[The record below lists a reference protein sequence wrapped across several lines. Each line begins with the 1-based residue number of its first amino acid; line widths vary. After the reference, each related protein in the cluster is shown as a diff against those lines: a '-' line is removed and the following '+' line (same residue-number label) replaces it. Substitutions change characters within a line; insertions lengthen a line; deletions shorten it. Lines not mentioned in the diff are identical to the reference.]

1 MIEIDHW
8 ALGLLIFRALGML
21 ALLPLGA
28 AGLQIVSRLLL
39 AVLLA
44 VLAHSTGG
52 VAGYVGAGGLL
63 AEFLVGILL
72 GLPVALVLEMASML
86 SEFFDHSRGQTLGSL
101 YEPLTLNPESQL
113 GVLVR
118 SFLWANLVW
127 AGTLDTVIGNYFRSL
142 SDLPGSAVSLDLLP
156 SLAVVLAGASLR
168 IAGAAFWGCLP
179 LLGVLLTIDL
189 LAGLASRLLQ
199 HTSLWC
205 EVFQLKTLIG
215 LWVALEV
222 WGLGCGGAALA
233 VARSYLLEQLA

>member
-1 MIEIDHW
+1 MIEINHW
-8 ALGLLIFRALGML
+8 ALGGLIFRALGML
-21 ALLPLGA
+21 ALLPLGS

-44 VLAHSTGG
+44 VLALSLERVSGCVG
-52 VAGYVGAGGLL
+52 VGGLI

-72 GLPVALVLEMASML
+72 GLPVALVLETASML
-86 SEFFDHSRGQTLGSL
+86 SEFFDHSRGQTMGSL
-101 YEPLTLNPESQL
+101 YDPLTLNSESQL

-142 SDLPGSAVSLDLLP
+142 SDIPSAAVSLDLLP
-156 SLAVVLAGASLR
+156 SLAVALASAALSIAAS
-168 IAGAAFWGCLP
+168 AFWGCLP
-179 LLGVLLTIDL
+179 LLGVLLAMDL

-205 EVFQLKTLIG
+205 ELFQLKTLVG
-215 LWVALEV
+215 LWVSLEV

-233 VARSYLLEQLA
+233 AARSYLLERLV